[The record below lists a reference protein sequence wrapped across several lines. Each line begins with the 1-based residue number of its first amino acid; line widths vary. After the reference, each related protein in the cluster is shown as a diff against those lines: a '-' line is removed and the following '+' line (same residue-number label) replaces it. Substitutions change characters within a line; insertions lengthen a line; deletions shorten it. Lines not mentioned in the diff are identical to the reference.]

1 MTGAGSE
8 RGARA
13 DSEGRAD
20 RDPRSEVGQRP
31 NRGDEHTAASL
42 DCDVLIVGG
51 GLVGSALAA
60 ALAPLPLRT
69 VLVEAL
75 DPARLEQ
82 PSFDARVTALAN
94 GSARILRGLGLGDA
108 LDADAEP
115 ILSIHISERG
125 RFGAARIRADEEG
138 VAALGYTIENR
149 SLGRALWER
158 LRSASGCSILAPAT
172 LRGFTVEEVEHVE
185 DAEDA
190 EDVADA
196 ADVAAAGISVHAG
209 GVVADVDSDGRR
221 VCVRAKLL
229 VAADGARSRVR
240 GLLGIEA
247 REDRYAQKAVILNCA
262 MAVRHRGAAFERF
275 TPDGPLAML
284 PLTGARMGVVWTLPA
299 TDADAIAA
307 LPDDAFRDALQRAFG
322 QRLGRILR
330 VGTRTVHALGRVRS
344 DALGA
349 RRVVLIGNAAVSL
362 HPVAGQGFNLALRDV
377 AALAE
382 LIAEERASAGRRR
395 SGLDAGDPGNPEL
408 QRRYEEWR
416 AADQRKVAWFT
427 HGLVDLFG
435 RRMPG
440 LGTARGLGL
449 VAFDL
454 LPGAKAA
461 LARHTMGIAG
471 RLPRLARGLELD

>member
-1 MTGAGSE
+1 MTGADSARTSDSAAVAGSAPGADSA
-8 RGARA
+8 RGAASARAA
-13 DSEGRAD
+13 DSSRGAD
-20 RDPRSEVGQRP
+20 SAFGAESVI
-31 NRGDEHTAASL
+31 

-51 GLVGSALAA
+51 GLVGSALAV

-69 VLVEAL
+69 VLVEAQ
-75 DPARLEQ
+75 DPGRLEQ
-82 PSFDARVTALAN
+82 PSFDGRVTALAN

-108 LDADAEP
+108 LEADAEP

-125 RFGAARIRADEEG
+125 RFGAARIRAVEEG

-149 SLGRALWER
+149 CLGAALWER
-158 LRSASGCSILAPAT
+158 LRAAPACSILAPAT
-172 LRGFTVEEVEHVE
+172 LRGFTAEPNAGAASSIVASSTVASSAEEGRVL
-185 DAEDA
+185 
-190 EDVADA
+190 
-196 ADVAAAGISVHAG
+196 
-209 GVVADVDSDGRR
+209 ADVDCGGRGIR
-221 VCVRAKLL
+221 VRAKLL

-247 REDRYAQKAVILNCA
+247 REDRYAQKAVILNCTT
-262 MAVRHRGAAFERF
+262 AVPHRGAAFERF

-284 PLTGARMGVVWTLPA
+284 PLRGARMGVVWTLPA
-299 TDADAIAA
+299 DEADGVAA
-307 LPDDAFRDALQRAFG
+307 LPDDEFRAALQRAFG

-330 VGTRTVHALGRVRS
+330 VGARAVHSLGRVRS

-349 RRVVLIGNAAVSL
+349 PRVVLIGNAAVSL

-382 LIAEERASAGRRR
+382 LIAEEHARGE
-395 SGLDAGDPGNPEL
+395 GGDLGGPEL
-408 QRRYEEWR
+408 QKRYGEWR

-435 RRMPG
+435 RRVPG

-471 RLPRLARGLELD
+471 RLPRLARGLGLE

>member
-1 MTGAGSE
+1 MS
-8 RGARA
+8 
-13 DSEGRAD
+13 
-20 RDPRSEVGQRP
+20 
-31 NRGDEHTAASL
+31 GDAKAASEPRVAPAEDSI

-51 GLVGSALAA
+51 GLVGSALAV

-69 VLVEAL
+69 VLVEAR
-75 DPARLEQ
+75 DPSRLEQ

-138 VAALGYTIENR
+138 VPALGYTIENR

-158 LRSASGCSILAPAT
+158 LRAAPACSILAPAT
-172 LRGFTVEEVEHVE
+172 LKSFTTTCERGFG
-185 DAEDA
+185 
-190 EDVADA
+190 ADEGTGFA
-196 ADVAAAGISVHAG
+196 GAAAAGGEVS
-209 GVVADVDSDGRR
+209 ADVDCGGRSVR
-221 VCVRAKLL
+221 VRAQLL

-240 GLLGIEA
+240 DLLGIEA

-262 MAVRHRGAAFERF
+262 LAVSHRGAAFERF
-275 TPDGPLAML
+275 MPGGPLAML
-284 PLTGARMGVVWTLPA
+284 PLTGGRMGIVWTLPA
-299 TDADAIAA
+299 GEADAIAA
-307 LPDDAFRDALQRAFG
+307 LPDDVFRDALQRAFG

-330 VGTRTVHALGRVRS
+330 VGARTVHALGRVRS

-349 RRVVLIGNAAVSL
+349 PRVVLIGNAAVSL

-382 LIAEERASAGRRR
+382 LIAEEHAHGAPHGAPLVGHGSGLIRSADLRRR
-395 SGLDAGDPGNPEL
+395 YA
-408 QRRYEEWR
+408 EWR

-427 HGLVDLFG
+427 HELVGLFG
-435 RRMPG
+435 RRLPG

-471 RLPRLARGLELD
+471 RLPRLARGLALSEYELASAELVAARGDHGA

>member
-1 MTGAGSE
+1 MT
-8 RGARA
+8 
-13 DSEGRAD
+13 
-20 RDPRSEVGQRP
+20 
-31 NRGDEHTAASL
+31 

-69 VLVEAL
+69 VLVEAH

-94 GSARILRGLGLGDA
+94 GSARILRGLGLGEA

-125 RFGAARIRADEEG
+125 RFGAARIRADEER

-158 LRSASGCSILAPAT
+158 LRAAPGCSILAPAT
-172 LRGFTVEEVEHVE
+172 LRGFT
-185 DAEDA
+185 AQ
-190 EDVADA
+190 
-196 ADVAAAGISVHAG
+196 AGSVC
-209 GVVADVDSDGRR
+209 ADVDCGGRSLR
-221 VCVRAKLL
+221 VRAQLL

-262 MAVRHRGAAFERF
+262 TAVPHRGAAFERF

-284 PLTGARMGVVWTLPA
+284 PLTSARMGVVWTLPA
-299 TDADAIAA
+299 READAIAA
-307 LPDDAFRDALQRAFG
+307 LPDDAFRGALQRVFG

-349 RRVVLIGNAAVSL
+349 PRVVLIGNAAVSL

-382 LIAEERASAGRRR
+382 LIAQERADRGSGEGR
-395 SGLDAGDPGNPEL
+395 DARGDLGRLEL
-408 QRRYEEWR
+408 QKRYEEWR

-435 RRMPG
+435 RRGPG

-471 RLPRLARGLELD
+471 RLPRLARGLELS